1 MNELTNEQY
10 QELKTFA
17 LGAPLILPMIQR
29 RKQYALDK
37 ILAEFNAGG
46 LIESFYATR
55 IAELAAY
62 ANLEREILQKAQEFK
77 SLEENNV

>member
-1 MNELTNEQY
+1 MTNEEY

-17 LGAPLILPMIQR
+17 LGAPLILPMIQQ
-29 RKQYALDK
+29 RKQNALDK
-37 ILAEFNAGG
+37 LILEFNLGG
-46 LIESFYATR
+46 LVESFYAVK

-62 ANLEREILQKAQEFK
+62 ANIEREILQKAQEFK